1 MDNIDNE
8 ITKEAVIKKQK
19 NNEDIISE
27 LTRLLEEGKK
37 EQKRIR
43 DQYIEISTKYQNLL
57 LEYYEVDNNYTNKLN
72 KLEAKIKELKNNQT
86 KNNEESYKKH

>member
-1 MDNIDNE
+1 MK
-8 ITKEAVIKKQK
+8 KE
-19 NNEDIISE
+19 
-27 LTRLLEEGKK
+27 KK

-86 KNNEESYKKH
+86 KNNEESNKKTSKNNSLKDGFQKKMKI